1 MQKGNVVVGAAA
13 LIASVLSAQ
22 VLSPPEILDPAMR
35 ALQQKH
41 FPELKAA
48 AVDIT
53 AHDYP
58 HKFFLSRKLD
68 LTEKQ
73 EQLADQRAI
82 RFSNFQGRTVLQVT
96 GNYFAAY
103 SDEAMDRNQRVTR
116 TYLDVMLPILQAVA
130 PRLSDEPQ
138 LNAFAI
144 EVAHHVRKRVLGVTV
159 ENAENVALIVPSA
172 VAQNAPKSSDLSA
185 RLAVLKQSSL
195 YIDSQ
200 P

>member
-73 EQLADQRAI
+73 EKLADQRAI
-82 RFSNFQGRTVLQVT
+82 RFSISRAARCSRSPETTSRRTRMRRWIETSVSRGRIST
-96 GNYFAAY
+96 
-103 SDEAMDRNQRVTR
+103 SC
-116 TYLDVMLPILQAVA
+116 
-130 PRLSDEPQ
+130 S
-138 LNAFAI
+138 
-144 EVAHHVRKRVLGVTV
+144 
-159 ENAENVALIVPSA
+159 
-172 VAQNAPKSSDLSA
+172 
-185 RLAVLKQSSL
+185 
-195 YIDSQ
+195 
-200 P
+200 